1 MNKSFVWASILCMMA
16 LVSIPVTAESAASKG
31 ANASASARDNNIR
44 SDNMMNS
51 KNSMVAAPEN
61 KGGAKSRGLNGT
73 CNIHVNNKTG
83 YYVTFY
89 FNGDVAGALGPWGD
103 LYPNSTEGR
112 GVLYARAVFNDGS
125 VMTFGPQ
132 NFTCTGSDFTWTLT
146 P

>member
-1 MNKSFVWASILCMMA
+1 MNKKLVWASILGIAA
-16 LVSIPVTAESAASKG
+16 LVAIPVMAESAASKG
-31 ANASASARDNNIR
+31 ANGLASVRDNNIR

-51 KNSMVAAPEN
+51 KSSMVAAPEN

-73 CNIHVNNKTG
+73 CNIHVNNSTG
-83 YYVTFY
+83 YYVQFY
-89 FNGDVAGALGPWGD
+89 FNGNPAGAMGPWGD
-103 LYPNSTEGR
+103 LYPNTTEGR